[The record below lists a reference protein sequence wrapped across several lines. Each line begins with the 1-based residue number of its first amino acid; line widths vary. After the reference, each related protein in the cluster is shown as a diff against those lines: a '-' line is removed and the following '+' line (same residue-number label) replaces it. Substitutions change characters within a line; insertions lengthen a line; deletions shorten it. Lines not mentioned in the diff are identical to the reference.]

1 MHAANTLPCVLLTTL
16 SCTYISHTVGPTY
29 GCMITTEVNGL
40 TNFMVVGLVMCSR
53 MEQPVCSV
61 MFDSD
66 TNSIHSISTSLM

>member
-1 MHAANTLPCVLLTTL
+1 MRAANTLCVTDNSVMYT
-16 SCTYISHTVGPTY
+16 SHTVGPTY
-29 GCMITTEVNGL
+29 GCVITTEVNGL